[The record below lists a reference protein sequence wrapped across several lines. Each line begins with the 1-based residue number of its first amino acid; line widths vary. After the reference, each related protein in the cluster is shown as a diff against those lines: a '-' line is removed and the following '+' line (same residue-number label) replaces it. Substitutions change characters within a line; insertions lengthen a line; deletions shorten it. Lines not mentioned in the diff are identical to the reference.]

1 MGIFKKKK
9 SVAAASEAVIV
20 EQAPKIIGLS
30 EENYDDMCANI
41 IRLYSEARARQKSPD
56 AAPSKYMQGLE
67 AAYNV
72 VKEYHPHEL

>member
-9 SVAAASEAVIV
+9 NVAAASEAVIV
-20 EQAPKIIGLS
+20 EQATKIIGLS
-30 EENYDDMCANI
+30 EENYDDMCADI
-41 IRLYSEARARQKSPD
+41 RRLYTEARSRQKSPD

-72 VKEYHPHEL
+72 VKAYWPHEL